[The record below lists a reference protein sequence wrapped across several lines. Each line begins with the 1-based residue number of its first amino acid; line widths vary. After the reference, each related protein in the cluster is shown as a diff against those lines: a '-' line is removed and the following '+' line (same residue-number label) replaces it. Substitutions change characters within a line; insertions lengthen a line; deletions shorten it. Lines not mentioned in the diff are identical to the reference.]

1 MTATVE
7 RPTGHPSSEV
17 DAAQTPTQRAMAYAA
32 GVGPVLLLAASFA
45 WLAGDDYAEWRGILG
60 FWAFPALLLAGLGL
74 LARLEDHAPRA
85 KAALTATLAVA
96 AVAGGAFATEVNMV
110 EHFGIE
116 RLIDQQ
122 TPSAMLALGL
132 PGLLFPISMVVI
144 GVLSYRFATMPR
156 IEAALLAVGT
166 AAFPLSRIPE
176 IPELAVVADLV
187 LVAALAPTAIRALRR

>member
-1 MTATVE
+1 MTATATSVFA
-7 RPTGHPSSEV
+7 PSISV
-17 DAAQTPTQRAMAYAA
+17 PAAQTPTQRVLAYAA

-45 WLAGDDYAEWRGILG
+45 WQAGDGYAEWRGILG

-74 LARLEDHAPRA
+74 LARFEDEAPRA
-85 KAALTATLAVA
+85 RAVLTATLGIA

-122 TPSAMLALGL
+122 TPSAMLALGM
-132 PGLLFPISMVVI
+132 PGLLFPVSMVAI
-144 GVLSYRFATMPR
+144 GVLSYRLGTMPR

-166 AAFPLSRIPE
+166 AVFPMSRIPE
-176 IPELAVVADLV
+176 IPELAIVADLV